1 MIDLHQALINLSITI
16 SHDDRETMPSLHR
29 IVLINTHMSGIVE
42 LNLNGHTNI
51 CGTNASG
58 KTTLQRLIPVFYG
71 EYPSRVVPSTRDSF
85 ERWYLPTEAS
95 YIIYEYQREDNEI
108 CQLVLSSSGTGVDYR
123 LISKAFDIDDYAQAS
138 LTDERHVITPKELS
152 RDIKRQG
159 AICSRILNTKEYK
172 AIIQND
178 RSVLS
183 TNRDLPGF
191 ARLFSLCEPSANL
204 RHIEKLA
211 KAVHSKE
218 GKMETIKAM
227 VAAILEED
235 GVQPGETKV
244 SPNKV
249 EEWIKEV
256 KLVKGF
262 EDIRPEYN
270 KLEQAHH
277 EYNNNNQ
284 RLAQLQQ
291 QYSLDLSKVAQRLTE
306 NQVLLEEVQQLIKQ
320 SERVWDEERQSLNQT
335 LSSAKGDVVKYETDL
350 DNIELEF
357 DKWQDKEIE
366 TLKENIEQLPSW
378 ESQLEN
384 GQSRYALLT
393 EKHQD
398 IEASFHKRKSE
409 LQENHALEIESYNE
423 QKDSHRDELSQK
435 KSDQQSQLLATQQ
448 KYKDQISQQKA
459 DYQEQ
464 QYQIKTQMT
473 ELTTLANNV
482 GFTSDEQNQIDIFEH
497 SIKEASSIEDACR
510 ARLTQVN
517 TELNQAKQERDNA
530 NRELES
536 ARKAVAHQQQTV
548 DSIER
553 LLYPGQNTL
562 LEFLRRENKEW
573 EQSIG
578 KLINPELLQRTDL
591 NPSLADD
598 DIEKSFFGVLL
609 ELSNLPQPD
618 YAESEHEL
626 KTRLEQAQEK
636 LTELS
641 NHQNKA
647 ESILTEANRILREH
661 ELQHAKLATELNNAE
676 LTRKRAQQDKDSA
689 IQEFHI
695 AVQERKQQYHKKLS
709 VLKAETQKLESQKQ
723 SAIDELHDQQRDAEM
738 ELNSHWQLVIADLEQ
753 QLTQVDTHIAQCKT
767 LQKQELLKLDAWLK
781 DELANRGVDIDEI
794 GQLKR
799 DINTL
804 KQDIQNTEKNSHLVS
819 EYKHWYKVYYM
830 GHKVVW
836 QEQLA
841 NARQIV
847 SETTRTLEKA
857 LKSYNQNIEVAKG
870 KQSHYEKTLK
880 EANEQEHELRNI
892 NKLLNQIKLPTA
904 DVVEHTSSINQRINE
919 GQSLLTKREELVS
932 NIKAYVEHFDQKI
945 AAQAGTGFY
954 DTWERSR
961 EECSVTNDQGIRSVD
976 PIRLVSHLDQ
986 LINVLM
992 PQRISAIREQGRIF
1006 GLALSEYYKLLKD
1019 IEGHIGGQ
1027 SKRISKEVDEELFL
1041 DGVSDSAVKIRSKI
1055 SELEFWPELQE
1066 FNRLYS
1072 QWIEG
1077 GAHELPDN
1085 DYVYS
1090 MRRVM
1095 DILGRSALTG
1105 GISKLLDIELHI
1117 KEGNSDLVIRTDRQ
1131 LNESSS
1137 HGMAYLIL
1145 CKFLL
1150 AFTRLL
1156 RGNSKTVIHWPIDE
1170 LGTLHQSN
1178 IKKIFDA
1185 CQNNNIHVVGAFPNP
1200 ESEVLT
1206 LFKNRYLIDKQK
1218 KQLQVVQPKISAIAE
1233 KLKAKNS
1240 STDQQGEN
1248 KTEGAT
1254 V

>member
-1 MIDLHQALINLSITI
+1 MIM
-16 SHDDRETMPSLHR
+16 SHDDNRERMPALNR
-29 IVLINTHMSGIVE
+29 IILINTHMSGIVE
-42 LNLNGHTNI
+42 LKLNGHTNI

-85 ERWYLPTEAS
+85 ERWYLPTESS
-95 YIIYEYQREDNEI
+95 YIIYEYQRENNES
-108 CQLVLSSSGTGVDYR
+108 CQVVLSSNGTGVDYR
-123 LISKAFDIDDYAQAS
+123 LISKAFDIEDYAKAS

-159 AICSRILNTKEYK
+159 AICSRILNTKEFK

-178 RSVLS
+178 RGILS
-183 TNRDLPGF
+183 TNRDLPGL
-191 ARLFSLCEPSANL
+191 ARLFSLCEQNANL

-262 EDIRPEYN
+262 EDIRPEFN
-270 KLEQAHH
+270 KLEQANH
-277 EYNNNNQ
+277 EYSENSQ
-284 RLAQLQQ
+284 RLSQLKQ
-291 QYSLDLSKVAQRLTE
+291 QYQLDLSKVGQTLAE
-306 NQVLLEEVQQLIKQ
+306 NNALLEEVILNIKQ
-320 SERVWDEERQSLNQT
+320 YESIWSEQRDSLNQT
-335 LSSAKGDVVKYETDL
+335 LSASKADVKKLESDL
-350 DNIELEF
+350 DNVEAQYDSWL
-357 DKWQDKEIE
+357 DKDIE
-366 TLKENIEQLPSW
+366 TLKDALEQLPRW
-378 ESQLEN
+378 KNDLVNYE
-384 GQSRYALLT
+384 SRYLLLT

-409 LQENHALEIESYNE
+409 VQEQHNLELEAYNE
-423 QKDSHRDELSQK
+423 QKDQAREQLSTKKAEQQNQLITSAQK
-435 KSDQQSQLLATQQ
+435 F
-448 KYKDQISQQKA
+448 KDQIAQTKA

-464 QYQIKTQMT
+464 QYLLKSQLT
-473 ELTTLANNV
+473 ELNTLTNNV
-482 GFTSDEQNQIDIFEH
+482 GFTNDEQSQIDIFEH
-497 SIKEASSIEDACR
+497 TIKDASSLEDACR
-510 ARLTQVN
+510 ARL
-517 TELNQAKQERDNA
+517 NQAEQELKQARTTRENT
-530 NRELES
+530 NKELEQS
-536 ARKAVAHQQQTV
+536 RKQQVIQQTQLEQ
-548 DSIER
+548 IES

-562 LEFLRRENKEW
+562 LEFLRREKKDWQN
-573 EQSIG
+573 SIG
-578 KLINPELLQRTDL
+578 KLLHPELLQRTDL
-591 NPSLADD
+591 HPSLTDGENGLYG
-598 DIEKSFFGVLL
+598 ILL
-609 ELSNLPQPD
+609 DLANISQPD

-626 KTRLEQAQEK
+626 KTRLEQQ
-636 LTELS
+636 
-641 NHQNKA
+641 QNKLAACIERQDQIESQLALDNKAVRNA
-647 ESILTEANRILREH
+647 ELN
-661 ELQHAKLATELNNAE
+661 QAKISTELNNAE
-676 LTRKRAQQDKDSA
+676 LNRKRSQQDKDDA
-689 IQEFHI
+689 LKEFH
-695 AVQERKQQYHKKLS
+695 AALQQRRQGYTKKL
-709 VLKAETQKLESQKQ
+709 AKLNSDIKTLNAQQ
-723 SAIDELHDQQRDAEM
+723 QQAIEELHDQQREAEM

-753 QLTQVDTHIAQCKT
+753 QLAQLDTHVSQVKAS
-767 LQKQELLKLDAWLK
+767 LKQELAKLDAWLK
-781 DELANRGVDIDEI
+781 DELANRGVDIDVI

-799 DINTL
+799 DINKL
-804 KQDIQNTEKNSHLVS
+804 KLDIQNTEKNSNLVT
-819 EYKHWYKVYYM
+819 EYKHWYNTYYM
-830 GHKVVW
+830 GHKVTW
-836 QEQLA
+836 QEMLA
-841 NARQIV
+841 QSRKQV
-847 SETTRTLEKA
+847 SDHTRELEKQQQA
-857 LKSYNQNIEVAKG
+857 YKQNTEVAKG
-870 KQSHYEKTLK
+870 KQTHYERTLK
-880 EANEQEHELRNI
+880 EANEQEFQLNNI
-892 NKLLNQIKLPTA
+892 IKQLVKVKLPVA
-904 DVVEHTSSINQRINE
+904 DVTAHSSSIVQRINE
-919 GQSLLTKREELVS
+919 GQSLLAKREDLMAD
-932 NIKAYVEHFDQKI
+932 IKAYVEHFDQKI

-961 EECSVTNDQGIRSVD
+961 EECSTVNENGVRNIDHV
-976 PIRLVSHLDQ
+976 RLVSHLDQ

-992 PQRISAIREQGRIF
+992 PQRVSAIREQGRIF

-1041 DGVSDSAVKIRSKI
+1041 DGVSESAVKIRSKI

-1066 FNRLYS
+1066 FNTLYS
-1072 QWIEG
+1072 NWIKD
-1077 GAHELPDN
+1077 GAHELPGDE
-1085 DYVYS
+1085 YAYS

-1095 DILGRSALTG
+1095 EILGRSALSG

-1117 KEGNSDLVIRTDRQ
+1117 KEGNSDLIIRTDRQ

-1156 RGNSKTVIHWPIDE
+1156 RGKSQAVIHWPIDE

-1206 LFKNRYLIDKQK
+1206 LFENRYLIDKHK
-1218 KQLQVVQPKISAIAE
+1218 KQLQVVQPKASVIAE
-1233 KLKAKNS
+1233 RLKNK
-1240 STDQQGEN
+1240 QQKE
-1248 KTEGAT
+1248 EAI